1 MRFENNFKNTSNILD
16 KVEKNLKSHSNYK
29 IISNLMSELNK
40 NLAEY
45 KFFLEN
51 QNGKE
56 LQLHKNNLEN
66 FLMRIKD
73 LENII
78 KSKLLITKKYSEYL
92 NF

>member
-16 KVEKNLKSHSNYK
+16 IVEKNLKSHSNYK
-29 IISNLMSELNK
+29 TISNLMSELNE

-45 KFFLEN
+45 KYFLEN
-51 QNGKE
+51 QNGTE
-56 LQLHKNNLEN
+56 LKLHKNNIEN
-66 FLMRIKD
+66 FLIRIKD

-78 KSKLLITKKYSEYL
+78 KSKLSITKKYTDYL

>member
-16 KVEKNLKSHSNYK
+16 KVEKNLKSHPNYK

-51 QNGKE
+51 KME
-56 LQLHKNNLEN
+56 KNCNSTKTILII
-66 FLMRIKD
+66 FL
-73 LENII
+73 
-78 KSKLLITKKYSEYL
+78 
-92 NF
+92 

>member
-1 MRFENNFKNTSNILD
+1 MRFENNFKNTYNILD
-16 KVEKNLKSHSNYK
+16 KVEKNLKSHPNYK

-66 FLMRIKD
+66 FLKRIKD

>member
-1 MRFENNFKNTSNILD
+1 MI
-16 KVEKNLKSHSNYK
+16 
-29 IISNLMSELNK
+29 
-40 NLAEY
+40 
-45 KFFLEN
+45 LEN